1 MLSLCLERIAI
12 DWFLSPLRKRGGH
25 GKSGGNFGGN
35 FPGKKCRTACGVD
48 FRQLFGSCTTK
59 QARNRLKGPQ
69 ANAEGLFLL
78 SAFSVRA
85 FPADSPSRPAQTSL
99 GAKKRH
105 LWSIRFGLSTTGC
118 GHASGRQR
126 PFCPMLCTMLCCAPK
141 RKAATTSV
149 GLLVSATCST
159 TVGETRKRRDIP
171 LLDSACARELAQ
183 IGYVP
188 TCERGRVAWVR
199 FLLCSG

>member
-1 MLSLCLERIAI
+1 VCA
-12 DWFLSPLRKRGGH
+12 RKCQPFDSHGRGH
-25 GKSGGNFGGN
+25 RFN
-35 FPGKKCRTACGVD
+35 P
-48 FRQLFGSCTTK
+48 CTTTK
-59 QARNRLKGPQ
+59 RARNRLKGPQ

-105 LWSIRFGLSTTGC
+105 LWSIRFGLSATGS
-118 GHASGRQR
+118 GRASGRQS

-141 RKAATTSV
+141 RKAAATSV
-149 GLLVSATCST
+149 GLLVSATCGT

-188 TCERGRVAWVR
+188 TCERGPVAWVR